1 MRTPTLAERM
11 PVLERSLS
19 ILLPV
24 QNAQASL
31 QRSVA
36 KLLDAASE
44 LTDKFEILIVDE
56 GSSDLTD
63 EVAQELAIL
72 YPQVDVLRHP
82 DPRGMVE
89 VIRSGLARTTGE
101 IVCLH
106 EGQGD
111 VDLADLQALWEMRD
125 QEDLVLARQER
136 RKKQGV
142 AGFHMLRRNAMG
154 ALQQDTPLATND
166 QEVRVLR
173 ADQATSQPSKL
184 QRPNFLT
191 RLRELALGE

>member
-1 MRTPTLAERM
+1 M
-11 PVLERSLS
+11 ERSLS

-24 QNAQASL
+24 QNAQSSL

-56 GSSDLTD
+56 GSSDHTD
-63 EVAQELAIL
+63 EVAQELAII
-72 YPQVDVLRHP
+72 YPQVSVLRHP

-89 VIRSGLARTTGE
+89 VIRGGLARTTGE

-111 VDLADLQALWEMRD
+111 IDTADLRALWDMRD
-125 QEDLVLARQER
+125 EEDLILARHER

-142 AGFHMLRRNAMG
+142 PGFHMLRRNAMG
-154 ALQQDTPLATND
+154 ALQQDTPLKAND
-166 QEVRVLR
+166 QEVRLLR
-173 ADQATSQPSKL
+173 ADQAGRKQSKPG
-184 QRPNFLT
+184 RPNFLT
-191 RLRELALGE
+191 KLRDLAMGE